1 MKLKKQLEQLLARV
15 AAMQIPIYAGNA
27 SFFLLLSVFPI
38 VSLLLSL
45 LPYTPLTIE
54 HLLGLC
60 AQLAPEW
67 LLRLLEYFIR
77 TLYGSSSAAIISAS
91 AVLTLW
97 SASKGMLS
105 LLYGLDAVLE
115 VHETRRYL
123 HRRLLCVVY
132 TVGMLL
138 ALLLT
143 LGLYV
148 GGQALLAF
156 LLARGFSFAAV
167 LEPILRNLH
176 LYSFVLLTALFTG
189 VFLALPDKRQRF
201 VHVLPGAAGVAC
213 AWVIYSEIYS
223 WYVNHIA
230 KASALYGSLS
240 VLLLMLLWLYACISI
255 LFYGALLNHA
265 LFDWKE
271 EKEKPECSDT

>member
-1 MKLKKQLEQLLARV
+1 MELKKRIAQLSARI

-45 LPYTPLTIE
+45 LPYTPLTLE

-60 AQLAPEW
+60 AQLAPDW

-105 LLYGLDAVLE
+105 LLDGLNAVLE
-115 VHETRRYL
+115 VRETRRYL

-148 GGQALLAF
+148 GGQAL
-156 LLARGFSFAAV
+156 RQIVRAAV
-167 LEPILRNLH
+167 
-176 LYSFVLLTALFTG
+176 
-189 VFLALPDKRQRF
+189 
-201 VHVLPGAAGVAC
+201 
-213 AWVIYSEIYS
+213 
-223 WYVNHIA
+223 
-230 KASALYGSLS
+230 
-240 VLLLMLLWLYACISI
+240 
-255 LFYGALLNHA
+255 GALLRIA
-265 LFDWKE
+265 LRQRGAGGQKE
-271 EKEKPECSDT
+271 GRDQQQRQEKRPRPVHPPASCPLISAVTRVSRS

>member
-60 AQLAPEW
+60 AQLAP
-67 LLRLLEYFIR
+67 
-77 TLYGSSSAAIISAS
+77 IISAS

-115 VHETRRYL
+115 VRETRRYL
-123 HRRLLCVVY
+123 HRRLLCVLY

-201 VHVLPGAAGVAC
+201 VHVLPGAAGAAC

>member
-1 MKLKKQLEQLLARV
+1 MELKKRVEQLLARI

-45 LPYTPLTIE
+45 LPYTPLTLE
-54 HLLGLC
+54 HLLGFC
-60 AQLAPEW
+60 AQLAPDW
-67 LLRLLEYFIR
+67 LMRLLEYFIR
-77 TLYGSSSAAIISAS
+77 TLYKSSSAAIISAS
-91 AVLTLW
+91 VVLTLW

-105 LLYGLDAVLE
+105 LLCVL
-115 VHETRRYL
+115 
-123 HRRLLCVVY
+123 Y

-148 GGQALLAF
+148 GGQALLTF

-167 LEPILRNLH
+167 LEPVLQNLH
-176 LYSFVLLTALFTG
+176 LYSLVLLTALFTG

-201 VHVLPGAAGVAC
+201 VHVLPGAAGAAC

-223 WYVNHIA
+223 WYVNHIV

-265 LFDWKE
+265 LFDWKKK
-271 EKEKPECSDT
+271 KEKPECSDM